1 LKEASYIRCE
11 QLTFVYLVFNLSFW
25 LNIFNTAK
33 RNNHGKTAKKGDVS
47 ISSKNSAYRTTNAF
61 GRDIILDMPEPIQQE
76 HDLVSGESSFFR
88 DILDT
93 VQEPLVV
100 LDNTLLIVYANQSFY
115 TFFKARP
122 DEILGKDLSFVRG
135 AQWNIQELGPL
146 LEDTFNGVTC
156 DDFRVACNSS
166 AQGKTFSLH
175 ARSLPANGKPIQRI
189 LLRVEEAA
197 VQNDRRE
204 PGLCDMNY
212 FDLVEQGND
221 GIVILQDGV
230 CIFANSRF
238 SELTGYSVEE
248 NTGRQFLE
256 YLPDTYK
263 RMVSKRFQ
271 KVLRD
276 MKSPGRNNEVE
287 LLTKA
292 GDSFSVEMSFSYI
305 DCEEKPSIM
314 INIRDIRERKASEA
328 ELKASR
334 EKYSTLVEESNDGI
348 IIIQEG
354 TLKFTNRKFSELTGY
369 SREELSN
376 RQLTEYVPDIYRRML
391 SGRLRKVLRDM
402 RSLRHNNEVEFLT
415 KNGALLPA
423 EIGLS
428 FISHEGQ
435 PSVMINIR
443 DISYRKRAEAELR
456 DSEKK
461 YSTLVEKGND
471 GIIIVQDEV
480 LVFSNMKFCEIS
492 GFSKEELLRRPFEDF
507 LQADYRRVVMKRFR
521 RSLEKNRDT
530 PMKYEVE
537 LLSKEGINTPAE
549 INSSV
554 IEHDGKPAVMA
565 IIRDITHLKNKEKR
579 LLELIEVQK
588 IMESVIKSSPAV
600 IFFWK
605 PEDDWP
611 VEFVS
616 ENIAQFGYNA
626 EDFISGKLQY
636 GDVVHPSDISRL
648 STETEQ
654 WSRDVENLSYEYR
667 ILTRSGEVR
676 WVDERSV
683 VKRDPDGNVQ
693 YVQGIVVDITERKN
707 VKNFM
712 HIVSD
717 PEEIFSPAGDPGDM
731 FSQLLELAT
740 QVENMD
746 SGALYLIDET
756 TGDLNLVAHKGFSP
770 DFIKTIRHHPA
781 GSIHKRVMMTEYPL
795 YTRYYE
801 LNSMIPG
808 NKPINERLEATAI
821 IPVKHNEKLVAILML
836 ASHSSF
842 EIPFNAR
849 STLEIIAAQVG
860 PMIGRMR
867 EQVDTHKD
875 MRNLKV
881 IFETIE
887 EILFVIDN
895 DGCILYANPF
905 ACKCF
910 DYTEEEL
917 KGMNI
922 LKLHPQNKLLET
934 APVIADLIAGRVS
947 VHNIPFEARSKKLI
961 PAETRC
967 TLGQSD
973 DKNIVICLSRV
984 EM

>member
-1 LKEASYIRCE
+1 METDAS
-11 QLTFVYLVFNLSFW
+11 
-25 LNIFNTAK
+25 
-33 RNNHGKTAKKGDVS
+33 
-47 ISSKNSAYRTTNAF
+47 
-61 GRDIILDMPEPIQQE
+61 GRDMISGIAEPGHRE
-76 HDLVSGESSFFR
+76 SGLIDGENNFFR
-88 DILDT
+88 DVFD
-93 VQEPLVV
+93 VMQEPLAV
-100 LDNTLLIVYANQSFY
+100 LDSALCIIYANQYFY
-115 TFFKARP
+115 TFFKSKP
-122 DEILGKDLSFVRG
+122 DEILGKDLSDVRG
-135 AQWNIQELGPL
+135 ARWNLQELRPL
-146 LEDTFNGVTC
+146 LEDMLKRGAICENI
-156 DDFRVACNSS
+156 RIACNHS
-166 AQGKTFSLH
+166 AQSRAFLLH
-175 ARSLPANGKPIQRI
+175 ARSLPADAEPGQRI
-189 LLRVEEAA
+189 LLRLEEAT
-197 VQNDRRE
+197 VSQKSCE
-204 PGLCDMNY
+204 PGLCNMNY

-221 GIVILQDGV
+221 GIVIIQDDV

-238 SELTGYSVEE
+238 SEMTSYPGEE
-248 NTGRQFLE
+248 NTGRNFLE
-256 YLPDTYK
+256 YLPETYK
-263 RMVSKRFQ
+263 RMISKRLQ

-276 MKSPGRNNEVE
+276 TRSPGRNNEVE

-292 GDSFSVEMSFSYI
+292 GDSFPAEISFSYVK
-305 DCEEKPSIM
+305 CEEKPSVM
-314 INIRDIRERKASEA
+314 LNIRDIRERKASEA

-391 SGRLRKVLRDM
+391 SGRLRKVLKDM
-402 RSLRHNNEVEFLT
+402 RSLRHNNEVEFVT
-415 KNGALLPA
+415 KSGALLPA

-443 DISYRKRAEAELR
+443 DISDRKRAEAELR

-507 LQADYRRVVMKRFR
+507 LQADYKRVVMKRFK

-530 PMKYEVE
+530 PLKYEVE
-537 LLSKEGINTPAE
+537 LLSKEGSNTPAE

-616 ENIAQFGYNA
+616 ENISQFGYDA
-626 EDFISGKLQY
+626 DDFLSGKLQY
-636 GDVVHPSDISRL
+636 GDIVHPSDISRL

-654 WSRDVENLSYEYR
+654 WCRDVENLSYEYR
-667 ILTRSGEVR
+667 LLTRSGEVR

-717 PEEIFSPAGDPGDM
+717 PGEIFTPVGDPGELFD
-731 FSQLLELAT
+731 QLLEFAT

-746 SGALYLIDET
+746 SGVLYLIDES

-770 DFIKTIRHHPA
+770 EFIKSIRHHPT

-821 IPVKHNEKLVAILML
+821 IPVKHSDEVVAILML

-842 EIPFNAR
+842 EIPFNVR
-849 STLEIIAAQVG
+849 STLETIAAQVG
-860 PMIGRMR
+860 PMIMRMR
-867 EQVDTHKD
+867 GQVDIHKD

-881 IFETIE
+881 IFETIQ

-895 DGCILYANPF
+895 DGCILYVNPF
-905 ACKCF
+905 ACRCF
-910 DYTEEEL
+910 DHTEEEL
-917 KGMNI
+917 KGTNI
-922 LKLHPQNKLLET
+922 LKLHPQNKLLEA
-934 APVIADLIAGRVS
+934 APVIADMIDGRLS
-947 VHNIPFEARSKKLI
+947 MHNIPFEARSKKLI
-961 PAETRC
+961 PAQTRC
-967 TLGQSD
+967 TLGQLDGKSV
-973 DKNIVICLSRV
+973 VICLSRV
-984 EM
+984 EP

>member
-1 LKEASYIRCE
+1 
-11 QLTFVYLVFNLSFW
+11 
-25 LNIFNTAK
+25 
-33 RNNHGKTAKKGDVS
+33 
-47 ISSKNSAYRTTNAF
+47 
-61 GRDIILDMPEPIQQE
+61 
-76 HDLVSGESSFFR
+76 
-88 DILDT
+88 
-93 VQEPLVV
+93 
-100 LDNTLLIVYANQSFY
+100 
-115 TFFKARP
+115 
-122 DEILGKDLSFVRG
+122 
-135 AQWNIQELGPL
+135 
-146 LEDTFNGVTC
+146 
-156 DDFRVACNSS
+156 
-166 AQGKTFSLH
+166 
-175 ARSLPANGKPIQRI
+175 
-189 LLRVEEAA
+189 
-197 VQNDRRE
+197 
-204 PGLCDMNY
+204 
-212 FDLVEQGND
+212 
-221 GIVILQDGV
+221 
-230 CIFANSRF
+230 
-238 SELTGYSVEE
+238 
-248 NTGRQFLE
+248 
-256 YLPDTYK
+256 
-263 RMVSKRFQ
+263 
-271 KVLRD
+271 
-276 MKSPGRNNEVE
+276 
-287 LLTKA
+287 
-292 GDSFSVEMSFSYI
+292 
-305 DCEEKPSIM
+305 
-314 INIRDIRERKASEA
+314 
-328 ELKASR
+328 
-334 EKYSTLVEESNDGI
+334 
-348 IIIQEG
+348 
-354 TLKFTNRKFSELTGY
+354 
-369 SREELSN
+369 
-376 RQLTEYVPDIYRRML
+376 ML
-391 SGRLRKVLRDM
+391 SGRLRKVLKDM
-402 RSLRHNNEVEFLT
+402 RSLRHNNEVEFVT
-415 KNGALLPA
+415 KSGALLPA

-443 DISYRKRAEAELR
+443 DISDRKRAEAELR

-507 LQADYRRVVMKRFR
+507 LQADYKRVVMKRFR

-554 IEHDGKPAVMA
+554 IEHDGKLAVMA
-565 IIRDITHLKNKEKR
+565 IIRDITHLKNKEKK

-616 ENIAQFGYNA
+616 ENISQFGYDA
-626 EDFISGKLQY
+626 KDFISGKLQY

-717 PEEIFSPAGDPGDM
+717 PEEIFTPVGDPGEM
-731 FSQLLELAT
+731 FDQLLEFAT

-746 SGALYLIDET
+746 SGALYLIDES

-770 DFIKTIRHHPA
+770 EFIKSIRHHPT

-821 IPVKHNEKLVAILML
+821 IPVKHSDEVVAILML

-849 STLEIIAAQVG
+849 STLETIAAQVG
-860 PMIGRMR
+860 PMIMR
-867 EQVDTHKD
+867 IRGQVDIHKD

-881 IFETIE
+881 IFETIQ

-895 DGCILYANPF
+895 NGCILYVNPF
-905 ACKCF
+905 ACRCF
-910 DYTEEEL
+910 EHTEEEL

-922 LKLHPQNKLLET
+922 LKLHPQNKLLEA
-934 APVIADLIAGRVS
+934 APVIADMISGRLS
-947 VHNIPFEARSKKLI
+947 MHNIPFEARSKKLI
-961 PAETRC
+961 PAQTRC
-967 TLGQSD
+967 TLGQLDGKSV
-973 DKNIVICLSRV
+973 VICLSRV
-984 EM
+984 EP